1 MRRASALILV
11 LCAIAGCDKPAAPS
25 WSGYVEGEYV
35 YVALPAGGTLRALA
49 ARRGDTVAAGA
60 PLFALEETA
69 ERAAR
74 DEAAAR
80 VDSAK
85 AQARN
90 TALGRR
96 FEDTAAL
103 RAQLAQAQAQA
114 TLAARE
120 HARLKAL
127 VEQHFISASRL
138 DDATATLE
146 QTRQRVAELSATLDV
161 ARLPQRPD
169 EQAAAGA
176 TARAA
181 EAALEQAQWNES
193 RRQASAPAGALV
205 ADTFFRVGEWVQPGQ
220 PVVSL
225 LPPANVKAR
234 FYVPEAELGGIRVG
248 DPVTV
253 TCDGCPALVPARIDR
268 IATQAEYTPPVIYS
282 NSQRA
287 RLVFLVEARPD
298 DPTRAGLKPG
308 QPIDVRRRP

>member
-11 LCAIAGCDKPAAPS
+11 LCGLAGCDKPAAPA
-25 WSGYVEGEYV
+25 WSGYVEGDYV
-35 YVALPAGGTLRALA
+35 YVALPAGGTLRTLA
-49 ARRGDTVAAGA
+49 ARKGDTVATGA

-103 RAQLAQAQAQA
+103 RAQLAQAQSQA

-120 HARLKAL
+120 HTRLKAL
-127 VEQHFISASRL
+127 VDQGFISASRL
-138 DDATATLE
+138 DDATATME
-146 QTRQRVAELSATLDV
+146 STRQRVTELAATLDV
-161 ARLPQRPD
+161 ARLPLRPD
-169 EQAAAGA
+169 EQAAAVA

-234 FYVPEAELGGIRVG
+234 FYVPEAELAGIRVG

-253 TCDGCPALVPARIDR
+253 TCDGCAAPVPARIDR

-298 DPTRAGLKPG
+298 DPGRAGLKPG
-308 QPIDVRRRP
+308 QPIDVRRP